1 MNVKQVQTLVNSMA
15 SQMEGITGIS
25 ANDMRGVVQLGNTV
39 LASNTNVDKF
49 LGDLADRIGTTIL
62 RILDL
67 ELEFPNLLRTA
78 YEWGCVI
85 QKINIQPV
93 QAQSQGAWDV
103 GNVDFTP
110 TNFKI
115 DKPIVKQTLITNA
128 VAFEY
133 DVTIPDTMLKTAFLS
148 DQAFGAFIDGI
159 MAALSD
165 SMTIALNNLA
175 RGAIAN
181 LIAEK
186 IKNGNG
192 VIDVLAMFNAQFSKS
207 YTSLQAAMGDKEFY
221 RYTSMVIR
229 NVIKYMSQ
237 PSALYNIGDSAGN
250 PMIRATQRDNMH
262 VFLSSD
268 YVSGANSFLS
278 ADTFWKELVALP
290 NYKEFVSLQGTGTG
304 ITIPTVA
311 NNTSINVIPASNAS
325 NVNTAVTASGI
336 IGVIADREA
345 IGIGLDDRFTATDRN
360 NRNRYTNYTMGA
372 TLQYY
377 NDLSENAVI
386 ICAVGGDLS
395 LNKTSLTFE
404 SSAAEAQSVTATTT
418 PAGQT
423 VTWTTSDSSVATVSS
438 GTVTPVGAGTC
449 TITATTVIQGVTY
462 KKSVE
467 VTVGGAAA
475 ETKKKFK

>member
-25 ANDMRGVVQLGNTV
+25 AEDMRNVVQLGKTV
-39 LASNTNVDKF
+39 LSTDNYKDKF
-49 LGDLADRIGTTIL
+49 LGVLADRIGTTIL
-62 RILDL
+62 RTLDL
-67 ELEFPNLLRTA
+67 ELEFPNLLRNSF
-78 YEWGCVI
+78 EWGAII
-85 QKINIQPV
+85 QKINIQPFDA
-93 QAQSQGAWDV
+93 QAQGAWNV
-103 GNVDFTP
+103 GNNDFTP

-115 DKPIVKQTLITNA
+115 DKPVVKQTFFTDS

-181 LIAEK
+181 LVAEK
-186 IKNGNG
+186 IKSGNG
-192 VIDVLAMFNAQFSKS
+192 VVDVLSLYNTQYSKS
-207 YTSLQAAMGDKEFY
+207 YTSLRAAMGDKEFY

-237 PSALYNIGDSAGN
+237 PSALYNVGDGVGN

-268 YVSGANSFLS
+268 YVSGSNTYLS

-290 NYKEFVSLQGTGTG
+290 NYKEFVSLQATGTG
-304 ITIPTVA
+304 TIPTVE
-311 NNTSINVIPASNAS
+311 NNTAINVIPASNAS
-325 NVNTAVTASGI
+325 NVNTAVSASGI
-336 IGVIADREA
+336 IAIIADREA
-345 IGIGLDDRFTATDRN
+345 IGIGYDDRFTATDRN

-386 ICAVGGDLS
+386 ICAVGGGLS
-395 LNKTSLTFE
+395 LDKSTLTFA
-404 SSAAEAQSVTATTT
+404 SSAADAQTVTATTS
-418 PAGQT
+418 PAGET
-423 VTWTTSDSSVATVSS
+423 VTWTSSDTSVATVAA
-438 GTVTPVGAGTC
+438 GVVTPAGAGTC

-462 KKSVE
+462 VQKVS
-467 VTVGGAAA
+467 VTVGS
-475 ETKKKFK
+475 TTQSKRK